1 MFKWLHKTNKQTAP
15 KSSALDRSPSLG
27 TSARAGAVALPEII
41 NIALQHHQAG
51 RLSEAEAAYREILAV
66 DPENIDALHFS
77 GVIAYQRGENEQA
90 AEWISRALA
99 RNASNAPAHNNLGN
113 VLVRQ
118 GKLEE
123 AIACYQKA
131 LAFQPDYVDA
141 HINLGAAFRARGELD
156 EAVACYQRAL
166 SLAPDIPTIH
176 SNLGNLLSDRGKPEE
191 AIACYRKALALQPDF
206 AEAHSNLASIL
217 RDQGR
222 PEEAIACYRKAL
234 ALKPDFAEAHSNLGN
249 VLRDEGRLDEAVD
262 CYRKA
267 LALKPD
273 FPEAHFTLGSALEDR
288 GLRDEAI
295 ACYRRALALKPDF
308 PEGHSGLGNALRNE
322 GRLDEAIACHRKALA
337 LKPDF
342 PEAHFHLGEAL
353 REQDRFNEALGHYQ
367 KALSLRPDF
376 PEARWFLAMSQI
388 PAVYEADA
396 DPGHYRSAFSREL
409 GELERWFNGTRL
421 VKRLNA
427 VGVHQPFYLAYQE
440 ENNRSLLQRHGNLCA
455 RLMSE
460 WFDRQT
466 FAASPAR
473 RDFDGVIRIGI
484 VSHHFRNHSVWNAI
498 IKGWFEQLDRQ
509 RFSLHAFYLGLD
521 QDRETLFAQS
531 HASHF
536 EQGGRGL
543 RQWVEAILGQQLD
556 VLIYP
561 GIGMDPI
568 TVKLASLRLAP
579 VQVAAW
585 GHPET
590 TGAQGN
596 YTEELVTLP
605 HLGCFYKS
613 PQVVAVDPDLG
624 SLGIGTV
631 SPLLLCPGVPFKYA
645 PQHDGVLT
653 EIARRLGRCRFIFFT
668 HQTRNL
674 SEKLRR
680 RLEIVF
686 ARSRLDLGDFVT
698 FIPWQNWP
706 EFYGL
711 LQRADV
717 FLDTIGF
724 SGFNTAMQAVE
735 CGLPIVTRE
744 GRFLRGRLASGILK
758 RMGLQELV
766 AGSEEDYISLAVRL
780 CQSPEYHSHTRTRI
794 GTNREVLFEDSE
806 PVRALERFLESAI
819 VE

>member
-77 GVIAYQRGENEQA
+77 GVIAYQRGEHEQA
-90 AEWISRALA
+90 AERISRALA

-123 AIACYQKA
+123 AIACYRKA
-131 LAFQPDYVDA
+131 LALQPDYVDA

-206 AEAHSNLASIL
+206 AEA
-217 RDQGR
+217 
-222 PEEAIACYRKAL
+222 
-234 ALKPDFAEAHSNLGN
+234 
-249 VLRDEGRLDEAVD
+249 
-262 CYRKA
+262 
-267 LALKPD
+267 
-273 FPEAHFTLGSALEDR
+273 
-288 GLRDEAI
+288 
-295 ACYRRALALKPDF
+295 
-308 PEGHSGLGNALRNE
+308 HSGLGNALRNE

-409 GELERWFNGTRL
+409 VELERWFNATRL
-421 VKRLNA
+421 VKRLKA

-466 FAASPAR
+466 FADSPAR

-498 IKGWFEQLDRQ
+498 IKGWFEQLDRK
-509 RFSLHAFYLGLD
+509 RFSVHAFYLGVD

-590 TGAQGN
+590 TGLPTIDYYLSAEDLEPPDAQGN
-596 YTEELVTLP
+596 YTEELVALP
-605 HLGCFYKS
+605 HLGCFYR
-613 PQVVAVDPDLG
+613 PWQADPARPSLD

-631 SPLLLCPGVPFKYA
+631 APLLLCPGMPFKYA
-645 PQHDGVLT
+645 PQHVGVLT

-698 FIPWQNWP
+698 FIPWQNGP

-766 AGSEEDYISLAVRL
+766 AESEEGYIALAVKLVQDAGYRG
-780 CQSPEYHSHTRTRI
+780 RI
-794 GTNREVLFEDSE
+794 RERIEAGRHLLFEDSA
-806 PVRALERFLESAI
+806 PIRALEDFLARIS
-819 VE
+819 VLRRS

>member
-27 TSARAGAVALPEII
+27 TSARAGAVALPEIN

-66 DPENIDALHFS
+66 DLENIDALHFS

-206 AEAHSNLASIL
+206 AEAYSNLANIL

-273 FPEAHFTLGSALEDR
+273 FPEAHFNLGSALEDR

-295 ACYRRALALKPDF
+295 ACYRRALALK
-308 PEGHSGLGNALRNE
+308 
-322 GRLDEAIACHRKALA
+322 
-337 LKPDF
+337 
-342 PEAHFHLGEAL
+342 
-353 REQDRFNEALGHYQ
+353 
-367 KALSLRPDF
+367 PDF

-409 GELERWFNGTRL
+409 GELERWFNATRL

-427 VGVHQPFYLAYQE
+427 VGVHQPFYLAFQE

-509 RFSLHAFYLGLD
+509 RFSVHAFYLGVD

-590 TGAQGN
+590 TGLPTIDYYLSAEDLEPPGAQGN
-596 YTEELVTLP
+596 YTEELVALP

-613 PQVVAVDPDLG
+613 PQVVAADPDLG
-624 SLGIGTV
+624 KLGIDPE

-717 FLDTIGF
+717 FLDT
-724 SGFNTAMQAVE
+724 
-735 CGLPIVTRE
+735 
-744 GRFLRGRLASGILK
+744 LASPASIP
-758 RMGLQELV
+758 RCR
-766 AGSEEDYISLAVRL
+766 RL
-780 CQSPEYHSHTRTRI
+780 
-794 GTNREVLFEDSE
+794 
-806 PVRALERFLESAI
+806 
-819 VE
+819 

>member
-131 LAFQPDYVDA
+131 LALQPDYVDA

-206 AEAHSNLASIL
+206 AEAYSNLANIL

-234 ALKPDFAEAHSNLGN
+234 ALQPDFAEAYSNLAN
-249 VLRDEGRLDEAVD
+249 ILRDQGRPDEAVA

-273 FPEAHFTLGSALEDR
+273 FPEAHFNLGSALEDR

-308 PEGHSGLGNALRNE
+308 PE
-322 GRLDEAIACHRKALA
+322 
-337 LKPDF
+337 
-342 PEAHFHLGEAL
+342 AHFGLGEAL

-409 GELERWFNGTRL
+409 GELERWFNATRL

-473 RDFDGVIRIGI
+473 RDFDGVIRIRI

-498 IKGWFEQLDRQ
+498 IKGWFEQLDRK
-509 RFSLHAFYLGLD
+509 RFSVHAFYLGVD

-590 TGAQGN
+590 TGLPTIDYYLSAEDLEPPGAQGN

-605 HLGCFYKS
+605 
-613 PQVVAVDPDLG
+613 
-624 SLGIGTV
+624 
-631 SPLLLCPGVPFKYA
+631 
-645 PQHDGVLT
+645 
-653 EIARRLGRCRFIFFT
+653 
-668 HQTRNL
+668 
-674 SEKLRR
+674 
-680 RLEIVF
+680 
-686 ARSRLDLGDFVT
+686 
-698 FIPWQNWP
+698 
-706 EFYGL
+706 
-711 LQRADV
+711 
-717 FLDTIGF
+717 
-724 SGFNTAMQAVE
+724 
-735 CGLPIVTRE
+735 
-744 GRFLRGRLASGILK
+744 
-758 RMGLQELV
+758 
-766 AGSEEDYISLAVRL
+766 
-780 CQSPEYHSHTRTRI
+780 
-794 GTNREVLFEDSE
+794 
-806 PVRALERFLESAI
+806 
-819 VE
+819 